1 MKYKKIIFWT
11 IIYCGLFLLLQY
23 TVYRYHFYYI
33 EQLQLFLSTRQY
45 ASDTILQP
53 GGLSRYLAGFIVQF
67 FMFPTS
73 GALITSL
80 LLTSVG
86 ILTQCLS
93 EKIAHSRITFLVS
106 LIPTGL
112 LFILHTDMNYNIQ
125 GTIACLIMLT
135 ALNIYAGINT
145 FIKRIVT
152 GMIMV
157 PVLFF
162 VAGAVVSLFA
172 IIVAFWEFIR
182 KNPGRYYSLILFV
195 EVALIGV
202 ASIYLN
208 LHGELRMI
216 LLPDAYYEFLLKN
229 KIIYYTWYA
238 FPLALITTRI
248 FGKSKF
254 RISARAATLSSGKE
268 TAITTLP
275 ALAFFIFLIWTSVN
289 DKRLILKS
297 VEQDYYLRNC
307 RWDKIIETFPSEG
320 YNLQIMNV
328 MNLALSQKNLLGD
341 RLFDYNKQGHQNIL
355 AEWDDTHV
363 NAIALSDIYYYIGDV
378 AVAQKLAFEGMVISL
393 NNGNVRL
400 LQRLI
405 ETNLISGEYPVAEKY
420 IRLLE
425 QTLFYKKKAQQY
437 RTFLYND
444 EAVENDYALGNKRKA
459 FVFVKDNMYAGSIN
473 MFETFDRLTEHQ
485 PGNTLPLQYMLAICL
500 TNKDLKT
507 FRALHEKYF
516 RTDMRPSLSISHQEA
531 LIALEQGNPGFW
543 IKNGV
548 STQVEKRFRA
558 FDMDMH
564 NRNHPDFKEKMRLAH
579 GNTYWYYL
587 LFNDIKTNK
596 LNENNK
602 LYRDDTR
609 PHAPNMG
616 GGGGGVNPQI
626 RWTLR

>member
-1 MKYKKIIFWT
+1 MKYKKIIFWA
-11 IIYCGLFLLLQY
+11 IIYCGIFLLLQY
-23 TVYRYHFYYI
+23 TAYRYHFYYI
-33 EQLQLFLSTRQY
+33 EQLQLFPSNRQY
-45 ASDTILQP
+45 ASCAILQP
-53 GGLSRYLAGFIVQF
+53 GGLSRYVAGFIVQF
-67 FMFPTS
+67 FIFPTA

-86 ILTQCLS
+86 ILTQCLA
-93 EKIAHSRITFLVS
+93 EKTALSRITFLVS
-106 LIPTGL
+106 LIPVGL

-125 GTIACLIMLT
+125 GTIACLFMLM
-135 ALNIYAGINT
+135 ALNMYVGINT
-145 FIKRIVT
+145 FMKRIVT
-152 GMIMV
+152 GMIIV

-172 IIVAFWEFIR
+172 IIVAFWEFIH
-182 KNPGRYYSLILFV
+182 KNPGRYLSLILFA
-195 EVALIGV
+195 EVAFIGV

-229 KIIYYTWYA
+229 KIIYYTWCA
-238 FPLALITTRI
+238 FPFALITARI
-248 FGKSKF
+248 FGKSKS
-254 RISARAATLSSGKE
+254 RLSISPGAATLPCRKDVII
-268 TAITTLP
+268 TALQ
-275 ALAFFIFLIWTSVN
+275 ALSFFTVLTWISVN

-307 RWDKIIETFPSEG
+307 RWDKIIETFPAER
-320 YNLQIMNV
+320 YNPQIMNV
-328 MNLALSQKNLLGD
+328 MNHALAQKNLLGN
-341 RLFDYNKQGHQNIL
+341 RLFDYNRQGGYQSIL

-363 NAIALSDIYYYIGDV
+363 NAIALSDIYYHIGDI

-425 QTLFYKKKAQQY
+425 QTLFYKKKARQY

-459 FVFVKDNMYAGSIN
+459 FVRNNVYTISNN
-473 MFETFDRLTEHQ
+473 MFETFDRLVEHYTVN
-485 PGNTLPLQYMLAICL
+485 PLPLQYMLAICL

-507 FRALHEKYF
+507 FRTLHEKYF
-516 RTDMRPSLSISHQEA
+516 RTDMLPTLSISHQEA
-531 LIALEQGNPGFW
+531 LIALEQDNPGSW

-548 STQVEKRFRA
+548 GAEVERRFRA

-564 NRNHPDFKEKMRLAH
+564 NRHHPDFKEKMRSAH
-579 GNTYWYYL
+579 GNTYWHYL
-587 LFNDIKTNK
+587 LFNDVKTGKSNSS
-596 LNENNK
+596 ESNK
-602 LYRDDTR
+602 LYWDDAH
-609 PHAPNMG
+609 PYAPVMG
-616 GGGGGVNPQI
+616 G
-626 RWTLR
+626 

>member
-1 MKYKKIIFWT
+1 MTYKKIIFWT
-11 IIYCGLFLLLQY
+11 IIYCSIFLLLQA

-33 EQLQLFLSTRQY
+33 EQLQLFLSNRQY
-45 ASDTILQP
+45 AANTIFQP
-53 GGLSRYLAGFIVQF
+53 GGLSRYLAGFLIQF
-67 FMFPTS
+67 FMFPTA

-93 EKIAHSRITFLVS
+93 EKIAPSPIPFLVS
-106 LIPTGL
+106 MIPVGL
-112 LFILHTDMNYNIQ
+112 LFILHTDMHYHIQ
-125 GTIACLIMLT
+125 GTIACLIMLM
-135 ALNIYAGINT
+135 ALNGYAGINT
-145 FIKRIVT
+145 FVKRIVT
-152 GMIMV
+152 GMILV

-172 IIVAFWEFIR
+172 IIVAFLDFMR
-182 KNPGRYYSLILFV
+182 KNTGWYYCLILFV
-195 EVALIGV
+195 EVVLIGV
-202 ASIYLN
+202 VSTYLN
-208 LHGELRMI
+208 LHGALRMI

-229 KIIYYTWYA
+229 KIIYYVWCA
-238 FPLALITTRI
+238 FPLALITVRI

-254 RISARAATLSSGKE
+254 RISAGATLLFS
-268 TAITTLP
+268 
-275 ALAFFIFLIWTSVN
+275 LAFFLFLVWISVN

-307 RWDKIIETFPSEG
+307 RWDKIIETFPSER

-328 MNLALSQKNLLGD
+328 LNHALAQKNLLGD
-341 RLFDYNKQGHQNIL
+341 RLFDYNRQGSQGIL

-363 NAIALSDIYYYIGDV
+363 NAIALSDIYYYIGDI

-393 NNGNVRL
+393 NDGNVRL

-420 IRLLE
+420 ICLLE
-425 QTLFYKKKAQQY
+425 QTLFYKKKARQY

-459 FVFVKDNMYAGSIN
+459 FVKNSAYTGSN
-473 MFETFDRLTEHQ
+473 SMFETFGRLMEHH
-485 PGNTLPLQYMLAICL
+485 PENPLPLQYMLAICL

-516 RTDMRPSLSISHQEA
+516 RTNILPSLSISHQEA
-531 LIALEQGNPGFW
+531 LIALEQDHPGFW

-548 STQVEKRFRA
+548 SVQVEKRFRA
-558 FDMDMH
+558 FDMEMY
-564 NRNHPDFKEKMRLAH
+564 NRHHPDFKEKMRLTY

-587 LFNDIKTNK
+587 LFNDIKTNHS
-596 LNENNK
+596 NESNK
-602 LYRDDTR
+602 LYGDDTF
-609 PHAPNMG
+609 PYAPNLAG
-616 GGGGGVNPQI
+616 GGANP
-626 RWTLR
+626 L